1 MYLDYF
7 SLKRHPFRIT
17 PDPSLFFH
25 GGAHGLGVV
34 LDALVYGITTGE
46 VILKVVGEVG
56 SGKTMLC
63 RMLEERLPPTVDIV
77 YLANPNLSARD
88 IIYAIAF
95 ELKLPVDAHTD
106 RLVVMQKLQ
115 DYLLGRHAAGASVV
129 VFIEEAQSMPL
140 ETLEEV
146 RLLSNLETHHH
157 QLMQIVLFGQ
167 PELDRK
173 LENKSIRQLRER
185 ITHSFELQPLSEQ
198 EIREYL
204 HFRLQAA
211 GCPWPQLFSPKAEQ
225 LLAKA
230 SAGLSRRINILA
242 DKALLAT
249 YADPATRQGMRNS
262 AGEILPMV
270 QPKHVRVAI
279 KDSAYRVDHTD
290 IRKNLLIGAG
300 MAALLLAGV
309 GVGWWL
315 NRDSGLQPVSLPV
328 AAVEPE
334 AVAAPTPVP
343 VQPPLAA
350 QAVQQ
355 LTEASAQQPV
365 QPTIQPTIQQ
375 SAQQPVQPAAAT
387 VSSVVAENASS
398 TTIEV
403 TASSSPVAV
412 ASAPTV
418 APANK
423 PEVVFESAKPP
434 VAAAIPQAETALAT
448 TAAAA
453 KEVAIPPGLT
463 ALVAVRARASVPWL
477 ASLPGREGY
486 SVQMYAVGISEL
498 DKLQDYF
505 EFLELTDMFGDV

>member
-34 LDALVYGITTGE
+34 LDALVDGITTGE
-46 VILKVVGEVG
+46 LILKVVGEVG

-77 YLANPNLSARD
+77 YLANPELSARD

-115 DYLLGRHAAGASVV
+115 DYLLGRHAAGANVV

-157 QLMQIVLFGQ
+157 KLMQIVLFGQ

-242 DKALLAT
+242 DRALLAT

-300 MAALLLAGV
+300 MAALLLTGV

-315 NRDSGLQPVSLPV
+315 NRDSDMQPVSLPV

-343 VQPPLAA
+343 VQP
-350 QAVQQ
+350 
-355 LTEASAQQPV
+355 
-365 QPTIQPTIQQ
+365 
-375 SAQQPVQPAAAT
+375 AAAT
-387 VSSVVAENASS
+387 VSSVVAQNVSS

-412 ASAPTV
+412 
-418 APANK
+418 
-423 PEVVFESAKPP
+423 
-434 VAAAIPQAETALAT
+434 
-448 TAAAA
+448 AA

-498 DKLQDYF
+498 DKLQEYF
-505 EFLELTDMFGDV
+505 EFLELTDMFGDVYMCRISASGGLEAQWLVLHELFEGYSKAESFIRSLPPYLGQHQPYVRNVKGIACTN